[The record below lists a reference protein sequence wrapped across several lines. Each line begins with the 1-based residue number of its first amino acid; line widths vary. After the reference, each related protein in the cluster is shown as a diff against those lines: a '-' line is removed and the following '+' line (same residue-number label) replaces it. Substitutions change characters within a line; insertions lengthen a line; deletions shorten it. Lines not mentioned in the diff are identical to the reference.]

1 MLQKKI
7 LQLFESKNHGKFW
20 NKSSNISENSIAL
33 SQQGSAGVNLTLNGN
48 SATSTFVGTRVSIT
62 SVEDESLNSFTVS
75 GTDLNG
81 NAITE
86 KIIGSTAGNTI

>member
-1 MLQKKI
+1 M
-7 LQLFESKNHGKFW
+7 
-20 NKSSNISENSIAL
+20 
-33 SQQGSAGVNLTLNGN
+33 
-48 SATSTFVGTRVSIT
+48 ATSTFEGTRISIT

-86 KIIGSTAGNTI
+86 KIIGSTRYQFRFKNI